1 MQAQEAAAELAAHA
15 KRFKDARWAIKNLL
29 KVNLSVKER
38 FKLPAG
44 VGANGLGFDK
54 AGMKKRFTLLSL
66 LVHPDKTPVR
76 DADER
81 HNAEEA
87 FKVLNTLYDSNKEG
101 CAGNAQEERQRSLEK
116 KQAYPSPLHPS
127 ALSPKASSFRPKAR
141 APLDCPSMD
150 SPPSG
155 PRSARAFEHGRKK
168 VCCRPSEP
176 PAHAARARHAQNRWV
191 LGPVVGAATGP
202 STHRAHPAPPAREH
216 RAQPRSSVAHR
227 AAPRASPR
235 ASPWARPR
243 CSPCAHLVQAS
254 VVGAALPPPPLS
266 SSSSSSSSSTC

>member
-1 MQAQEAAAELAAHA
+1 M
-15 KRFKDARWAIKNLL
+15 ARWTRARTAASAPGGLHFPPEETRSGIPH
-29 KVNLSVKER
+29 VLSGTR
-38 FKLPAG
+38 SHFA
-44 VGANGLGFDK
+44 
-54 AGMKKRFTLLSL
+54 RRSLSL
-66 LVHPDKTPVR
+66 TP
-76 DADER
+76 
-81 HNAEEA
+81 
-87 FKVLNTLYDSNKEG
+87 L
-101 CAGNAQEERQRSLEK
+101 SLC
-116 KQAYPSPLHPS
+116 
-127 ALSPKASSFRPKAR
+127 PKAWSFRPKAR